1 MAHSRMGEREELPQS
16 AVSQIAP
23 AAGSSSSSSKYQL
36 LMELGRGGT
45 AVVYAAL
52 ARGLGGFSKLVV
64 LKVTR
69 QELADHPEAV
79 RMFLNEARL
88 SARMNHP
95 NVVQVYEVVEDQGL
109 PVIVMEYLEGQSFAM
124 ILRNLHRLEEYP
136 VNLALSVL
144 CKALEGLHY
153 AHSLSDFSGRP
164 LKIIHRDVTPHNIMV
179 TYDGQ
184 VKLLDFGIAKL
195 DASNGQTKTGIIK
208 GKLAYMP
215 REQIDGSEMDCR
227 SDVFAIGVILWEVVA
242 AQRMWGTLSDA
253 TVMKNLLCND
263 IPRLRDA
270 KPDVHPELEQ
280 IINKAIAPEPE
291 GRYSSAHELLVA
303 LSGHLEAQ
311 GGMATQG
318 EIAELVNRTCGD
330 LKEHSKKRLD
340 QELAKISQSADGSW
354 NDDVPAEFTG
364 SGPKAAP
371 EISYDGISRGRLP
384 HDTLSRTGFTGQAES
399 GVPARKRWT
408 WPLGAAI
415 ATVGV
420 LAAAAMALMPS
431 AASQPE
437 RAPSAAPPGANAPA
451 AAPAATIRVLLGAV
465 PDHAALY
472 LDGARLAS
480 NPFTTSMP
488 ADQREHELR
497 ITASGFVPVT
507 RSVRFDRDV
516 EIQLSLEAVPPAP
529 TTTIDL
535 GEDTAPARAKTA
547 RKVARG
553 KPRPA
558 ASAKPAEAPAGKVA
572 VQPASKPAEISDACN
587 PPYVVNELGVKRY
600 KRECLQ

>member
-1 MAHSRMGEREELPQS
+1 M
-16 AVSQIAP
+16 
-23 AAGSSSSSSKYQL
+23 

-69 QELADHPEAV
+69 AEIGDHPEAV

-109 PVIVMEYLEGQSFAM
+109 PVIVMEYLDGQSFAM
-124 ILRNLHRLEEYP
+124 ILRNLHRLDVYP
-136 VNLALSVL
+136 VNLALGVL

-153 AHSLSDFSGRP
+153 AHSLTDFSGRP

-195 DASNGQTKTGIIK
+195 DASNGHTKTGIIK

-215 REQIDGSEMDCR
+215 KEQIDGSEVDAR
-227 SDVFAIGVILWEVVA
+227 TDVFAIGVILWEVVA
-242 AQRMWGTLSDA
+242 AQRMWGTLADA

-263 IPRLRDA
+263 IPRLRDV
-270 KPDVHPELEQ
+270 KPDVNPELEQ
-280 IINKAIAPEPE
+280 IVNKAIAPEAE
-291 GRYSSAHELLVA
+291 DRYSSAHELLVA
-303 LSGHLEAQ
+303 LSGFLEEQ
-311 GGMATQG
+311 GGLASQS
-318 EIAELVNRTCGD
+318 EIAELVNQTCGD

-340 QELAKISQSADGSW
+340 RELAKISQSADGGW

-364 SGPKAAP
+364 SGPKVLEP
-371 EISYDGISRGRLP
+371 SQDSISRQRAP
-384 HDTLSRTGFTGQAES
+384 HDTLSRTGFAGQAES
-399 GVPARKRWT
+399 GLQPGKRKLVWT
-408 WPLGAAI
+408 VGAAL
-415 ATVGV
+415 VGLGV
-420 LAAAAMALMPS
+420 LVAGGSALLPT
-431 AASQPE
+431 AASKPE
-437 RAPSAAPPGANAPA
+437 SAPVRPAVAPVAPAPA
-451 AAPAATIRVLLGAV
+451 AMIRLMLRAT
-465 PDHAALY
+465 PEQAALY

-480 NPFTTSMP
+480 NPFTSSQP
-488 ADQREHELR
+488 VDEREHELR
-497 ITASGFVPVT
+497 ITADGFEPIT

-516 EIQLSLEAVPPAP
+516 ELQLALVAIPPPQPQTVATEDEGSAAALGRAKAVRKVTRSKRPASSSKPEPAVTAAAPAP
-529 TTTIDL
+529 
-535 GEDTAPARAKTA
+535 
-547 RKVARG
+547 
-553 KPRPA
+553 A
-558 ASAKPAEAPAGKVA
+558 AAE
-572 VQPASKPAEISDACN
+572 SDACN

-600 KRECLQ
+600 KRECLK